1 MTYQEILEH
10 LSTDTIEFISNETNK
25 YSIDPCLIMEIM
37 DKTIIE
43 INYTNTVKALIN
55 QRQINNDLIE
65 QLKVCQPLE
74 SE

>member
-25 YSIDPCLIMEIM
+25 YNIDPCLIMEIM
-37 DKTIIE
+37 NKTIIE

-55 QRQINNDLIE
+55 QRQINNDLTE